1 LFSSS
6 PSKGESF
13 RLNEMPGRLLAG
25 LSAVLLSTCCLVQ
38 KSDAASHVRRT
49 GTRPLVVATQG
60 GSLNATL
67 NEVVWKPFYQLTHQ
81 KVRTT
86 LWSDLTD
93 ANYTLLRSGRQN
105 WSLLLIQDDDA
116 ETGCTEGLFLPF
128 PATASESSN
137 ADPAR
142 CGVTALSLDYALSW
156 DSSRFADTPSWRD
169 FWDVARHPGKR
180 GLRADP
186 RITLEIALL
195 ADGVSP
201 DAIYSTLA
209 TPAGLNRAFRRLSQL
224 KPYIVWWTT
233 SAEAMH
239 ILTKG
244 AALMS
249 VTPTSEIAAA
259 NAGLPTPR
267 FRNLWFPLL
276 RVNYDWVI
284 PTNGSRDVTSALG
297 LATWAAASEQQNALN
312 ARLIIAPPESAQPR
326 VGTLP
331 PAFPLNVDFW
341 RRNLPA
347 IKTRFDQWL
356 SQR

>member
-1 LFSSS
+1 MTLLF
-6 PSKGESF
+6 
-13 RLNEMPGRLLAG
+13 M
-25 LSAVLLSTCCLVQ
+25 CCFFQ
-38 KSDAASHVRRT
+38 RAEAATHVRRV
-49 GTRPLVVATQG
+49 GLRPLVVATPA

-67 NEVVWKPFYQLTHQ
+67 NGVVWKPFSQLTHQ
-81 KVRTT
+81 KIKTT
-86 LWSDLTD
+86 LWTDLTE
-93 ANYTLLRSGRQN
+93 ANYSQLRSGKQN
-105 WSLLLIQDDDA
+105 WSLVLIEDDAA
-116 ETGCTEGLFLPF
+116 ETGCAQGLFLPF

-142 CGVTALSLDYALSW
+142 CGVPALSLDYALSW
-156 DSSRFADTPSWRD
+156 DSSRFSDTPTWRD

-195 ADGVSP
+195 ADGVPP
-201 DAIYSTLA
+201 DAIYSTLGSS
-209 TPAGLNRAFRRLSQL
+209 AGLDRAFRRLAQL
-224 KPYIVWWTT
+224 RPYIVWWT
-233 SAEAMH
+233 SPAEAMH

-249 VTPTSEIAAA
+249 VTPTSEVTVA
-259 NAGLPTPR
+259 NIGLPTPR

-284 PTNGSRDVTSALG
+284 PANGTRDLTSALA
-297 LATWAAASEQQNALN
+297 LATWATASEQQSALN
-312 ARLIIAPPESAQPR
+312 AQLITSAPASAQPR

-341 RRNLPA
+341 RMNFPA
-347 IKTRFDQWL
+347 IKARFDQWL
-356 SQR
+356 SQH

>member
-1 LFSSS
+1 MFSSA

-13 RLNEMPGRLLAG
+13 RLNKMPGLLLAG
-25 LSAVLLSTCCLVQ
+25 LMAALFSTGCLVQ
-38 KSDAASHVRRT
+38 KSDAATRVRQT
-49 GTRPLVVATQG
+49 AARPLVVATQP

-67 NEVVWKPFYQLTHQ
+67 NEVVWKPFSQLTHQ

-86 LWSDLTD
+86 PWSDLTD

-105 WSLLLIQDDDA
+105 WSLVLIEDDDA
-116 ETGCTEGLFLPF
+116 ETGCSEGLFLPF

-142 CGVTALSLDYALSW
+142 CGVPALSLDYALSW
-156 DSSRFADTPSWRD
+156 DSSRFGDTPNWRD

-195 ADGVSP
+195 ADGVPP
-201 DAIYSTLA
+201 DAIYNVLGS
-209 TPAGLNRAFRRLSQL
+209 PAGLDRAFRRLAQL
-224 KPYIVWWTT
+224 RPYIVWWT
-233 SAEAMH
+233 SPAEAMH

-249 VTPTSEIAAA
+249 VIPTSEVAAA
-259 NAGLPTPR
+259 NANLRTPR

-284 PTNGSRDVTSALG
+284 PANGTRDLTSALA
-297 LATWAAASEQQNALN
+297 LATWAAASEQQSALN
-312 ARLIIAPPESAQPR
+312 AQLITPAPEWARPR
-326 VGTLP
+326 IGALP
-331 PAFPLNVDFW
+331 PAFPMNVDFW